1 MIKSYLKQLS
11 PRERY
16 LVILTA
22 CIVLVTVFYFALWQ
36 PMHKGLAQKRD
47 HLKRQNTQLHSMQE
61 QARELRSA
69 QSSAGKPSQR
79 ITNSSSLLSVI
90 DRTAKQDRLK
100 STLQKAQPDGD
111 NGVRLWMVNITFD
124 QLIRWLDKLER
135 EYGIYVSDIAIERD
149 EVSGRVD
156 SRILL
161 RASL

>member
-22 CIVLVTVFYFALWQ
+22 CIVFSTLFYFALWQ
-36 PMHKGLAQKRD
+36 PMHKGIAQKRD
-47 HLKRQNTQLHSMQE
+47 HLKLQKTQLHSMQE
-61 QARELRSA
+61 QAQELRNA
-69 QSSAGKPSQR
+69 QRSSGKTPQR

-90 DRTAKQDRLK
+90 DRTAKQDQIK

-161 RASL
+161 RISL